1 MTDVWG
7 VKEVPRLG
15 RTGRALWAVVATIM
29 AVYAAHTVFHF
40 GSGWVFE
47 GLMYSGLIGCAAA
60 ACILRAICVERE
72 RTAWAVMGVALAA
85 WMGGEIYWSLIL
97 NYEDVVPVPSP
108 ADGLY
113 FLFYAASYVALVLL
127 LRGRMQSFR
136 SSLWLDGAI
145 AACAVAAVAGA
156 IAFQP
161 IVDATVGDRV
171 TVAVNLAYPLCD
183 LLLLS
188 LVVASFAL
196 SGWRP
201 DRGWMLMG
209 LGLGLM
215 AVGDGVYLFQA
226 AKGTYVEGTVLDAL
240 WPAAALLVGAAA
252 WQPVG
257 TRATPRLEGWRV
269 IAIPAVAG
277 LAAVALETWDHF
289 DRLADGAVALAT
301 LTIVLVTVRMALT
314 FQENQRMI
322 RHSQAE
328 ANTDALTGLR
338 NRRSLMADLE
348 RELPSAT
355 AERPRVLVLFDL
367 DGFKQYNDAFGHL
380 AGDGLLARLGTR
392 LESVVIGQGRAYR
405 LGGDEFCV
413 FFTPGPAGVDPLLAS
428 CSAALTEVGEGFAI
442 GASYGAVVAPSEA
455 EDATEALQVAD
466 RRMYAQK
473 GGRRASA
480 GRQSRDVL
488 LSTLTE
494 REPQLGEHLHDV
506 AKLATAV
513 GRELDMSPE
522 ELDEVA
528 RAAELHDVG
537 KVAIPDAILNKPGPL
552 DEAEW
557 SFMRRHTII
566 GERILLSAP
575 ALRPVA
581 RLVRSSHERWDGSGY
596 PDGLA
601 GEEIPLGARVVAV
614 CDAFD
619 AMTTDRPYRS
629 KRSERSALRELV
641 ACASVQFDPR
651 VVNAFVRALGKVKPG
666 TESEQPLRSE
676 QSPAVSAS
684 PSAPADR

>member
-1 MTDVWG
+1 
-7 VKEVPRLG
+7 
-15 RTGRALWAVVATIM
+15 M
-29 AVYAAHTVFHF
+29 AVYAAHTAFHF
-40 GSGWVFE
+40 GSGWAFE
-47 GLMYSGLIGCAAA
+47 GLMYSGLIGCAAV
-60 ACILRAICVERE
+60 ACVVRAIRVESE
-72 RTAWAVMGVALAA
+72 RTAWAVMGVGLAA
-85 WMGGEIYWSLIL
+85 WMGGEIYWSLVL

-113 FLFYAASYVALVLL
+113 LIFYAASYVALVLL
-127 LRGRMQSFR
+127 LRGRMESFR

-145 AACAVAAVAGA
+145 AASAVAACAGA
-156 IAFQP
+156 IAFEP
-161 IVDATVGDRV
+161 IVEATVGDPV
-171 TVAVNLAYPLCD
+171 TVAVNSAYPLGD

-201 DRGWMLMG
+201 DRGWMLLG

-215 AVGDGVYLFQA
+215 AAGDGVYLFQS

-257 TRATPRLEGWRV
+257 TRTAPRLEGWRV
-269 IAIPAVAG
+269 VAIPAVAG
-277 LAAVALETWDHF
+277 LAAVGLQTYDHF
-289 DRLADGAVALAT
+289 TRLSNGALGLAT

-314 FQENQRMI
+314 FRENQMMI
-322 RHSQAE
+322 RHTEIE
-328 ANTDALTGLR
+328 ANTDALTELR

-348 RELPSAT
+348 RELPFAT
-355 AERPRVLVLFDL
+355 PEQPRVLVLFDL

-380 AGDGLLARLGTR
+380 AGDGLLARLGVR
-392 LESVVIGQGRAYR
+392 LESVVVGQGRAYR

-413 FFTPGPAGVDPLLAS
+413 FFTPGPAGVEPLLAS
-428 CSAALTEVGEGFAI
+428 CSAALTESGEGFSI
-442 GASYGAVVAPSEA
+442 GASYGSVMAPGEV

-473 GGRRASA
+473 GGRRMSA

-494 REPQLGEHLHDV
+494 REPKLGEHLHDV
-506 AKLATAV
+506 AKLAMAV
-513 GRELDMSPE
+513 GRELDMCPE

-537 KVAIPDAILNKPGPL
+537 KVAIPDAILNKAGPL

-557 SFMRRHTII
+557 TFMRRHTII

-601 GEEIPLGARVVAV
+601 GEDIPLGARIVTV

-619 AMTTDRPYRS
+619 AMTTDRPYRT
-629 KRSERSALRELV
+629 KISERAAQRELV
-641 ACASVQFDPR
+641 SCAGVQFDPR
-651 VVNAFVRALGKVKPG
+651 VVDAFVRALKVLREDAEDEPAPV
-666 TESEQPLRSE
+666 SEQPHPSE
-676 QSPAVSAS
+676 RYRAAS
-684 PSAPADR
+684 G

>member
-1 MTDVWG
+1 M
-7 VKEVPRLG
+7 G
-15 RTGRALWAVVATIM
+15 RIGWALWTVVLVTM
-29 AVYAAHTVFHF
+29 AVYAAHTAFHF
-40 GSGWVFE
+40 GSGWLYE
-47 GLMYSGLIGCAAA
+47 GVMYSSLIGAASVACFARA
-60 ACILRAICVERE
+60 ARVRHERVV
-72 RTAWAVMGVALAA
+72 WAVMGVGLAA
-85 WMGGEIYWSLIL
+85 WMGGEIYWSLVL

-113 FLFYAASYVALVLL
+113 LLFYAASYVALVLL
-127 LRGRMQSFR
+127 IRGRMQSFR

-145 AACAVAAVAGA
+145 AASCVAACASAVAFGA
-156 IAFQP
+156 I
-161 IVDATVGDRV
+161 VEATVGDPV
-171 TVAVNLAYPLCD
+171 AVAVNLAYPLGD
-183 LLLLS
+183 VLLLS

-201 DRGWMLMG
+201 DRGWIFMG

-215 AVGDGVYLFQA
+215 AIGDGVYLFQS
-226 AKGTYVEGTVLDAL
+226 AKGTYVEGTMLDAL

-257 TRATPRLEGWRV
+257 TRVAPKLEGWRV
-269 IAIPAVAG
+269 IAIPAVAA
-277 LAAVALETWDHF
+277 LVAVALETYDHF
-289 DRLADGAVALAT
+289 ARISDGALVLAT
-301 LTIVLVTVRMALT
+301 ITLVLVTLRMALT
-314 FQENQRMI
+314 FHENQMMI
-322 RHSQAE
+322 RQTEQE

-338 NRRSLMADLE
+338 NRRSLMSDLE
-348 RELPSAT
+348 RELELAT
-355 AERPRVLVLFDL
+355 AQDPRVLVLFDL

-380 AGDGLLARLGTR
+380 AGDGLLARLGAR
-392 LESVVIGQGRAYR
+392 LESVVVGQGRAYR

-413 FFTPGPAGVDPLLAS
+413 LFAPGPAGVEPLLAS
-428 CSAALTEVGEGFAI
+428 CSAALTESGEGFSI
-442 GASYGAVVAPSEA
+442 GASHGSATAPGEVT
-455 EDATEALQVAD
+455 DATEALQVAD

-473 GGRRASA
+473 GGHRMSA

-494 REPQLGEHLHDV
+494 REPKLGEHLHDV
-506 AKLATAV
+506 AKMALAV
-513 GRELDMSPE
+513 GRELEMGPE

-537 KVAIPDAILNKPGPL
+537 KVAIPDAILNKTGPL

-596 PDGLA
+596 PDSLA
-601 GEEIPLGARVVAV
+601 GEEIPLGARIVAV

-619 AMTTDRPYRS
+619 AMTTDRSYRT
-629 KRSERSALRELV
+629 KISERAALAELV
-641 ACASVQFDPR
+641 SCAGKQFDPR
-651 VVNAFVRALGKVKPG
+651 VVDAFARALSAIRPEVLNP
-666 TESEQPLRSE
+666 TSEPEPESAQQPRSE
-676 QSPAVSAS
+676 RSQAAS
-684 PSAPADR
+684 G

>member
-1 MTDVWG
+1 M
-7 VKEVPRLG
+7 G
-15 RTGRALWAVVATIM
+15 RTGRVLWTFVALVM
-29 AVYAAHTVFHF
+29 AAYAAHTAFHI
-40 GSGWVFE
+40 GSGWFYE
-47 GLMYSGLIGCAAA
+47 GLMYSGLIGAAA
-60 ACILRAICVERE
+60 VACFARAWRVERE
-72 RTAWAVMGVALAA
+72 RAAWTAMGVGLAA
-85 WMGGEIYWSLIL
+85 WMGGEIYWTVVL
-97 NYEDVVPVPSP
+97 NYEDVVPVPSL

-113 FLFYAASYVALVLL
+113 FTFYGASYVALVLL
-127 LRGRMQSFR
+127 IRGRMQKFR

-145 AACAVAAVAGA
+145 AATAVAAFAGA
-156 IAFQP
+156 VAFGP
-161 IVDATVGDRV
+161 IVEATVGDPV
-171 TVAVNLAYPLCD
+171 TVAVNLAYPLGD

-201 DRGWMLMG
+201 DRGWILMG

-226 AKGTYVEGTVLDAL
+226 AEGTYVEGTMLDAL

-257 TRATPRLEGWRV
+257 TRVAPRLEGWRV
-269 IAIPAVAG
+269 VAIPAVAG
-277 LAAVALETWDHF
+277 LAAVGLQTYDHF
-289 DRLADGAVALAT
+289 QRISDGALVLAAAT
-301 LTIVLVTVRMALT
+301 LVLVTVRMALT
-314 FQENQRMI
+314 FRENQLMI
-322 RHSQAE
+322 RHTEHE

-338 NRRSLMADLE
+338 NRRSLMTDLE
-348 RELPSAT
+348 HELELAT
-355 AERPRVLVLFDL
+355 AEHPRVLVLFDL

-380 AGDGLLARLGTR
+380 AGDGLLARLGSR
-392 LESVVIGQGRAYR
+392 LEWVVVGQGRAYR

-413 FFTPGPAGVDPLLAS
+413 LFSPGAAGVDPLLAS
-428 CSAALTEVGEGFAI
+428 CSAALTESGEGFSI
-442 GASYGAVVAPSEA
+442 GASHGAVVAPGEV
-455 EDATEALQVAD
+455 EDATEALQLAD

-473 GGRRASA
+473 GGHRMSA

-506 AKLATAV
+506 ANLALAV
-513 GRELDMSPE
+513 GRELDMGPE

-537 KVAIPDAILNKPGPL
+537 KVAIPDAILSKRGPL
-552 DEAEW
+552 DEAEQ

-581 RLVRSSHERWDGSGY
+581 RLVRSSHERWDGAGY

-601 GEEIPLGARVVAV
+601 GEDIPLGARIVSV

-619 AMTTDRPYRS
+619 AMTTDRPYRE
-629 KRSERSALRELV
+629 KISEREALDELIACAGTQFDQCVVDAFARALAALRPDDAEV
-641 ACASVQFDPR
+641 TAETGNGSAP
-651 VVNAFVRALGKVKPG
+651 
-666 TESEQPLRSE
+666 
-676 QSPAVSAS
+676 SP
-684 PSAPADR
+684 PSARYRASSR

>member
-1 MTDVWG
+1 MTDVLR
-7 VKEVPRLG
+7 VTEVPRLG
-15 RTGRALWAVVATIM
+15 LTGRVLWALVAMTM
-29 AVYAAHTVFHF
+29 AVYAAHTAFHF

-47 GLMYSGLIGCAAA
+47 GLIYSGLIGCAAA
-60 ACILRAICVERE
+60 ACIARAVLVERE
-72 RTAWAVMGVALAA
+72 RTAWAVMGLALAA
-85 WMGGEIYWSLIL
+85 WMGGEIYWSVVL
-97 NYEDVVPVPSP
+97 NHQDVVPVPSP

-113 FLFYAASYVALVLL
+113 LLFYAASYVALVLL
-127 LRGRMQSFR
+127 LRARLQSFR

-145 AACAVAAVAGA
+145 AACAVAACAAA
-156 IAFQP
+156 IAFEP
-161 IVDATVGDRV
+161 IVEATVGDPV
-171 TVAVNLAYPLCD
+171 PVAVNLAYPLGD

-215 AVGDGVYLFQA
+215 AAGDGVYLFQS
-226 AKGTYVEGTVLDAL
+226 AKGTYVEGTMLDAL

-252 WQPVG
+252 WQPLG
-257 TRATPRLEGWRV
+257 SRAAPKLEGWRV
-269 IAIPAVAG
+269 VAIPAVAG
-277 LAAVALETWDHF
+277 LAAVALETYDHF
-289 DRLADGAVALAT
+289 DRIADGAIALAT

-314 FQENQRMI
+314 FRENQSMI
-322 RHSQAE
+322 RHSQDE

-348 RELPSAT
+348 EELPFAT

-413 FFTPGPAGVDPLLAS
+413 FFTPGPAGVDPLLAA
-428 CSAALTEVGEGFAI
+428 CSSALTEAGEGFSI
-442 GASYGAVVAPSEA
+442 GASYGAVVAPTEA
-455 EDATEALQVAD
+455 MDATEALQVAD

-473 GGRRASA
+473 GGRRVSA

-494 REPQLGEHLHDV
+494 REPKLGEHLHDV

-513 GRELDMSPE
+513 GRALDMGPE

-537 KVAIPDAILNKPGPL
+537 KVAIPDAILNKEGPL

-596 PDGLA
+596 PDGLV
-601 GEEIPLGARVVAV
+601 GEEIPLGARIVAV

-619 AMTTDRPYRS
+619 AMTTDRPYRTQI
-629 KRSERSALRELV
+629 SERSALRELV
-641 ACASVQFDPR
+641 SCAGVQFDPR
-651 VVNAFVRALGKVKPG
+651 VVNAFVRALGKVEPRP
-666 TESEQPLRSE
+666 ESEQPPLSE
-676 QSPAVSAS
+676 SSQAVSGS
-684 PSAPADR
+684 PSAPAGR